1 MELAG
6 VLVILGM
13 AASVLMGISQKYGY
27 SGPMGAVLG
36 ALLLPATL
44 SLFWRSATVFGWWTI
59 AIFIVVSLVIGFAV
73 APIRR
78 TNPLALLNMQP
89 LLGLAAVGLA
99 VTCWWT
105 GWL

>member
-1 MELAG
+1 MELVG
-6 VLVILGM
+6 ILVILGM

-27 SGPMGAVLG
+27 SGPIGAVLG
-36 ALLLPATL
+36 VLLLPAII

-78 TNPLALLNMQP
+78 SNPLALLNMQP
-89 LLGLAAVGLA
+89 LLGLASVGLA
-99 VTCWWT
+99 IACWLI
-105 GWL
+105 G